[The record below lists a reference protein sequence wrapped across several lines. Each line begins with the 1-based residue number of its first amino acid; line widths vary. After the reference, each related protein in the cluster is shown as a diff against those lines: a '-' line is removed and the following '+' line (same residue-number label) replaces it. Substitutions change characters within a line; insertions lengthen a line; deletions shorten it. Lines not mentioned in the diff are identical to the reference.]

1 VKPMHVLPHI
11 AGTIFFFLV
20 VIAPIEV
27 LAEGAHILI
36 YTEVDDVQYVLI
48 ADHKHPTQVQR
59 GWSILGGT
67 IEDNETSLDAA
78 IREVIEESNGAFDKA
93 ILLRTVNKDINV
105 QTNDNTLFFAGTK
118 FQPANIYSYRVST
131 IHGGARGER
140 GPFAWVPWTLITDAA
155 IEADQLGNDC
165 ANSPVMIPPEYLP
178 DNRQTSWFGC
188 WFLEHVLLTEKN
200 GGLPESSR

>member
-1 VKPMHVLPHI
+1 M
-11 AGTIFFFLV
+11 V

-93 ILLRTVNKDINV
+93 IEYKPDYGEALLNNARAHLAVGQYFSGLEQLIILKTIWPDTSV
-105 QTNDNTLFFAGTK
+105 
-118 FQPANIYSYRVST
+118 IYFT
-131 IHGGARGER
+131 MGLIHFEMGE
-140 GPFAWVPWTLITDAA
+140 
-155 IEADQLGNDC
+155 
-165 ANSPVMIPPEYLP
+165 NSPENTCLSVS
-178 DNRQTSWFGC
+178 QTWGWRILSLSRN
-188 WFLEHVLLTEKN
+188 LE
-200 GGLPESSR
+200 